1 MDMHSLSM
9 NKNAR
14 KKMYSQLPSSSNL
27 ENHASKHPNLTGF
40 WDRQHLSHPL
50 GCIPKCCWT
59 GTAGAHEIIEEVA
72 VHLALVP
79 VCSLAAGYSQ
89 LLHLLCTS
97 DGRSVKHHTWMICGE
112 AKMSHGLDAKQL
124 PVGRV
129 DKLLPV
135 VGWHQNSSILCSHQL
150 RDVDLGH
157 WSAFSHHLLR
167 VLQARHI
174 ICKPKTSLQKDK
186 TPDLVYFEVQCLQ
199 RSAHLKI
206 IIIFVIFMTSF

>member
-1 MDMHSLSM
+1 MDMHWLSM

-14 KKMYSQLPSSSNL
+14 KKKIYSHLPSSTNL
-27 ENHASKHPNLTGF
+27 ENHASKHPNLTGV
-40 WDRQHLSHPL
+40 WDRQHLL
-50 GCIPKCCWT
+50 RCIPECCWT
-59 GTAGAHEIIEEVA
+59 GTGAAHETIEEEA

-97 DGRSVKHHTWMICGE
+97 DGRSVKHHPWMIWAE
-112 AKMSHGLDAKQL
+112 AKMSQGLDAKQQ

-135 VGWHQNSSILCSHQL
+135 VGWYQNSSILCSHQL
-150 RDVDLGH
+150 GDVDLGH
-157 WSAFSHHLLR
+157 WSAYSHHLR

-174 ICKPKTSLQKDK
+174 ICTPKKSLQKDK
-186 TPDLVYFEVQCLQ
+186 TPDLVCFEVQCLQ

-206 IIIFVIFMTSF
+206 ILIFVIFMTSF